1 MIRALSNRLR
11 RFRRGTDG
19 NSSVEFVI
27 IFPLF
32 MTFLLFSLELSF
44 ITLRHAMLERGL
56 DLTVR
61 QIRLGYATPPNH
73 PTIKGMVCEYARLG
87 DDCLENVRLEMKP
100 IDPRAY
106 AGLDEVADCTDRA
119 EPTKP
124 VKQFTPGQRNQL
136 MILRACLKYDPLLPT
151 VALGKALS
159 KDASGQSA
167 VISISAF
174 VNEP

>member
-1 MIRALSNRLR
+1 MIRALSQRLR
-11 RFRRGTDG
+11 RFRRGDDG
-19 NSSVEFVI
+19 NATVEFVI
-27 IFPLF
+27 IFPVF
-32 MTFLLFSLELSF
+32 MMFLVFSLELSF

-73 PTIKGMVCEYARLG
+73 STIKNMVCDFSQLG
-87 DDCLENVRLEMKP
+87 GNCAENLRLEMKP
-100 IDPRAY
+100 INPRAY
-106 AGLDEVADCTDRA
+106 AGLDTTADCTDRG

-124 VKQFTPGQRNQL
+124 VKQFTPGQQNEL
-136 MILRACLKYDPLLPT
+136 MILRACLKYDPLLPNG
-151 VALGKALS
+151 VLGKALR

-167 VISISAF
+167 VVSISAF